1 MFFSEKKY
9 SITSMQKFEHGLLKS
24 FKNKSRDDK
33 EAGDM
38 AKHWYSEAM
47 VETIIGEHM
56 GTALVCMKEAA
67 NLGHFRAQTVIKNIE
82 SEPQP
87 PQAILLQNYMQVAQV
102 LLNTSSQNNNPNFED
117 EMNNVLDVLSS
128 GNSKEGKRLLTNL
141 LEKGSFDAYIYL
153 QGPTLKNRSKGFSIL
168 NTGG

>member
-9 SITSMQKFEHGLLKS
+9 SIASMQKFEHQLLKNLKADS
-24 FKNKSRDDK
+24 VDKKNNGELAS
-33 EAGDM
+33 
-38 AKHWYSEAM
+38 HWYTEAL

-56 GTALVCMKEAA
+56 GSALVCMKEAA
-67 NLGHFRAQTVIKNIE
+67 NLGHLRAQSVIKLIE
-82 SEPQP
+82 SESQP
-87 PQAILLQNYMQVAQV
+87 PQAILLQNFMQTAQV

-117 EMNNVLDVLSS
+117 ETNNVLDMLSS
-128 GNSKEGKRLLTNL
+128 ENPKERQRLLTNL

-168 NTGG
+168 KTGG

>member
-9 SITSMQKFEHGLLKS
+9 SIISMQKFEHGLLQS

-33 EAGDM
+33 ETGDM
-38 AKHWYSEAM
+38 AKHWYNEAM